1 MTRTNT
7 YTNLDYTRRF
17 DLAPQY
23 NSCLVADCPGAGR
36 YDRLCYR
43 HLAESRRK
51 LAVELRRLQR
61 HHRTLQTAAQALVD
75 LHCDDTVD
83 VDDQYQVDCHR
94 LKAAR
99 AVAALQR
106 LLGPG

>member
-1 MTRTNT
+1 MTRTRT
-7 YTNLDYTRRF
+7 RTPLEYTRRF
-17 DLAPQY
+17 DTPLAY
-23 NSCLVADCPGAGR
+23 NSCLVADCHGAGR

-43 HLAESRRK
+43 HLAESRRL
-51 LAVELRRLQR
+51 LAVELRRMQR
-61 HHRTLQTAAQALVD
+61 HHRTLQTAAQTLVD
-75 LHCDDTVD
+75 LHCGDTVD

-106 LLGPG
+106 LLGPA